1 MVKLAQ
7 VTPTLQIT
15 MTSTINIHVLYRGRG
30 IGEYSNYK
38 VLQIEPAEIAE
49 ASVFTYLTKYLVN
62 YTTKY

>member
-30 IGEYSNYK
+30 IGVFSNLK
-38 VLQIEPAEIAE
+38 VLQFEAAQIDE
-49 ASVFTYLTKYLVN
+49 ASVFPYLTKYLVN